1 MPPPPA
7 PGGLLGVTVGL
18 APEVAAG
25 CCVAVL
31 EPVAPADELA
41 PVLVALL
48 VAALPE
54 LEPLVAPLA
63 APLAAPL
70 PEPVDVGAGWVPG
83 GGVDE
88 VEDPD
93 GEHPA
98 TATARLAKTP
108 KPLTASFILSTVP
121 AMVTRTAM

>member
-1 MPPPPA
+1 VPPPPA

-18 APEVAAG
+18 ALEVAVG

-41 PVLVALL
+41 PVLAAPL

-54 LEPLVAPLA
+54 AEPLAEPL
-63 APLAAPL
+63 PEPL

-88 VEDPD
+88 DEAPD

-98 TATARLAKTP
+98 TATARMAKTP
-108 KPLTASFILSTVP
+108 KPLTASFTLSTVP